1 MAMEHVVSETY
12 LDKHTMIKVSMPSQV
27 LTCISLGFEG
37 PYCQLLG
44 NLG

>member
-1 MAMEHVVSETY
+1 MEHVVSEMY

-27 LTCISLGFEG
+27 LTCISLAAEG